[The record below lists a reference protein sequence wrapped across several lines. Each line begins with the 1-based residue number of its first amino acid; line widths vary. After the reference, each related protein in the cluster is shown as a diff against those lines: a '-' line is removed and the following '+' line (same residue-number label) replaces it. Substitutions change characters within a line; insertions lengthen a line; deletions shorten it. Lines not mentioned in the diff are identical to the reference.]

1 MRSIASR
8 GAIGG
13 ISRSVRNVTR
23 ILDAAGYNLIL
34 IESVGVGQVEIELS
48 KVVNLTLVIF
58 TPHIGDNIQAVK
70 AGLNEIGDIYVINK
84 GDLEGATRLYNLILD
99 FVGTSGQNPAVMKVS
114 AKTSTGITDLAV
126 TVKKLLKQDDKL
138 QKEKEK
144 RMLELEIRD
153 MVLNKI
159 EQEVFALLDKDDHI
173 YRLVDKLL
181 KKEIDP
187 YQVCGTIER
196 QGIEVTDN
204 METSSF
210 KTDSEIPVKRVYKG
224 KDLRNYKKLQEA
236 DPGKFPYLRG
246 LYRNMYRERLW
257 TMRQYSGFGST
268 EETNARFRFLLDHGQ
283 TGLSLAFDLPTQ
295 TGRDSDHRLA
305 EGEVGRTGV
314 TISSIEDMMSSFA
327 NIPLDKVSTSMTINS
342 TASTLLALYITVA
355 ESQGLSPPQIRG
367 TTQNDILKEY
377 IARNTYIYPPKPSM
391 RLIGDMIQYLL

>member
-1 MRSIASR
+1 MYLRLVLPIVKGLLRGDRRSLARAISIVDNEESSSELIIHQIFNKTGNARTVGFTGPGGAGKSSLISKLVAEFQNMGYRVAVLAVDPTSPITGGAMLGMLEDDRVFMRSIASR

-114 AKTSTGITDLAV
+114 AKTSTGITELAV

-159 EQEVFALLDKDDHI
+159 EQEVFALLDKDDHV

-187 YQVCGTIER
+187 YQ
-196 QGIEVTDN
+196 
-204 METSSF
+204 
-210 KTDSEIPVKRVYKG
+210 
-224 KDLRNYKKLQEA
+224 A
-236 DPGKFPYLRG
+236 
-246 LYRNMYRERLW
+246 
-257 TMRQYSGFGST
+257 
-268 EETNARFRFLLDHGQ
+268 
-283 TGLSLAFDLPTQ
+283 
-295 TGRDSDHRLA
+295 A
-305 EGEVGRTGV
+305 EQ
-314 TISSIEDMMSSFA
+314 
-327 NIPLDKVSTSMTINS
+327 LKDKV
-342 TASTLLALYITVA
+342 L
-355 ESQGLSPPQIRG
+355 R
-367 TTQNDILKEY
+367 
-377 IARNTYIYPPKPSM
+377 
-391 RLIGDMIQYLL
+391 